1 MFRALARKGQ
11 ELEREACLALLRQEK
26 CGVLS
31 VLGEGD
37 YPYGMP
43 MNHYLDEEGKLWFHC
58 GRSGHRLD
66 ALRAHDK
73 VSFCVMDAGERP
85 EGKWARVVN
94 SVIVFGKMEIVDD
107 LNMVKKITTALSYRF
122 TEDTAYIERELESAA
137 HKTLLLCLT
146 PEHICGKRV
155 VEE

>member
-73 VSFCVMDAGERP
+73 VSFCVMDAGKRP

-94 SVIVFGKMEIVDD
+94 SVIVFGKMEVVDD

-122 TEDTAYIERELESAA
+122 TEDTSYIERELESAA